1 MKAGVCLGGFANVSL
16 DRLAMPFLS
25 YRCASASMVKVKED
39 PGGRW
44 VWKLYSADGV
54 NVGLFDGF
62 AWTR

>member
-1 MKAGVCLGGFANVSL
+1 
-16 DRLAMPFLS
+16 MPFLS
-25 YRCASASMVKVKED
+25 YRCSSASMVKVKED